1 MIDMPVHCTVL
12 TTVRNG
18 TYFPCRKNKNDN
30 ENKNANDEINKI
42 ANDDDEDIDDN
53 NNKNEDD
60 DNDNNV
66 YNNDNN
72 NNNIDN
78 NDNDNLNLNKSKN
91 ITDEIIINKEIKTKK
106 SNIKFY
112 PYNKACR
119 TINKIINKN
128 SNSIKIIELKG
139 FTQDDVRDLLI
150 SNIGIE
156 NITLNL
162 INVVKEV
169 SSGSVYWVKAIANF
183 LLENGMESVKNENNL
198 ENSLQF
204 LMFCRLDLFSSIE
217 QLVAKTASIVGYEF
231 SLSVLSA
238 ILKSGNILPGNVLSA
253 LESLQ
258 SHGFIFCK
266 EKIGCKE
273 KNGEKS
279 GDNDFIFSFQNCKI
293 HSMLYDVTPKR

>member
-18 TYFPCRKNKNDN
+18 TYFPCRKNKNKSKNKSENNNDNVDNDEDKDDN
-30 ENKNANDEINKI
+30 EDK
-42 ANDDDEDIDDN
+42 NDDENNGNSNDDN
-53 NNKNEDD
+53 NDKTTT
-60 DNDNNV
+60 
-66 YNNDNN
+66 NN
-72 NNNIDN
+72 NNNDE
-78 NDNDNLNLNKSKN
+78 DTLNLNTTKKT
-91 ITDEIIINKEIKTKK
+91 TDEIIINKETKIKK
-106 SNIKFY
+106 SNTKFY

-139 FTQDDVRDLLI
+139 FTEEDVRDLLN
-150 SNIGIE
+150 SYIGIE

-238 ILKSGNILPGNVLSA
+238 ILKSGNILPGNVFSA

-266 EKIGCKE
+266 EKIICKE
-273 KNGEKS
+273 KIGEKG